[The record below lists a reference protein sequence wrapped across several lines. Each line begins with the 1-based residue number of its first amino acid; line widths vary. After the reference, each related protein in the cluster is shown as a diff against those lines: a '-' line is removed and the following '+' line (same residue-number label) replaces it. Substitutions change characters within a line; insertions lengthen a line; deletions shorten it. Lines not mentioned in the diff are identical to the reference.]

1 MNTSNKENSALAI
14 TSLVSGIASWI
25 IIPVIGSIIAVI
37 TGHMARREIRLNPET
52 KQGDG
57 LAIGGLILGWLNI
70 LTWLAVMLFFGGL
83 ILAMFGIAATSN

>member
-1 MNTSNKENSALAI
+1 MNTSNKETSALAI

-70 LTWLAVMLFFGGL
+70 LTWLVVMLFFGGL